1 MKLKKKIVAV
11 ACAVAASA
19 FLTGC
24 NKQIF
29 DFQYT
34 FDTAVITV
42 NGETKV
48 YSISSWTD
56 YQDGEQLQLTLRDGS
71 VILVSSY
78 NTILVCTEGS
88 NGSVFINDLNK

>member
-1 MKLKKKIVAV
+1 MKKIKIVLALV
-11 ACAVAASA
+11 IILALV
-19 FLTGC
+19 LTGC

-34 FDTAVITV
+34 FDTAIVTV
-42 NGETKV
+42 NGETKI

-56 YQDGEQLQLTLRDGS
+56 YAEGEQLQLILQDGS

-78 NTILVCTEGS
+78 NTILVCTNDNNS
-88 NGSVFINDLNK
+88 SVLINDLNK

>member
-1 MKLKKKIVAV
+1 MKKIKIALALVII
-11 ACAVAASA
+11 AALV
-19 FLTGC
+19 LTGC

-34 FDTAVITV
+34 FDTAIVTI
-42 NGETKV
+42 NGEAKV

-56 YQDGEQLQLTLRDGS
+56 YTDGEQLQLILQDGS

-78 NTILVCTEGS
+78 NTILVCTNDNNS
-88 NGSVFINDLNK
+88 SILINDLNK

>member
-1 MKLKKKIVAV
+1 MQMKKKIAAV
-11 ACAVAASA
+11 ACAVAVSA

-29 DFQYT
+29 DFNYT
-34 FDTAVITV
+34 FDTAIVTV

-48 YSISSWTD
+48 YPINSWTD
-56 YQDGEQLQLTLRDGS
+56 YAEGEQLQLILQDGS

-78 NTILVCTEGS
+78 NTILVCTNDKNS
-88 NGSVFINDLNK
+88 SILINDLNK